1 MDGPSAIVRIIR
13 SLVRRYIL
21 GTQATKRTRFVENSV
36 QHEETT
42 MRKTIL
48 TVLASA
54 LIAASTSPIALAA
67 ERHHANKANRVVAGE
82 QFRNANN
89 SVAARAPSGWTYS
102 GFSAPAGH

>member
-1 MDGPSAIVRIIR
+1 
-13 SLVRRYIL
+13 
-21 GTQATKRTRFVENSV
+21 
-36 QHEETT
+36 

-54 LIAASTSPIALAA
+54 LIAASTSPIASAA
-67 ERHHANKANRVVAGE
+67 ERHHANKANRVLAGE

-89 SVAARAPSGWTYS
+89 SVAAPAPSGWAYG

>member
-1 MDGPSAIVRIIR
+1 MDSPSAILRIIR

-21 GTQATKRTRFVENSV
+21 GTQATKHTRFLENSV

-48 TVLASA
+48 TVLTSA
-54 LIAASTSPIALAA
+54 LIAASTSQIAAAA
-67 ERHHANKANRVVAGE
+67 ERHHAHKADRVVAGE

-89 SVAARAPSGWTYS
+89 SVAAPVQSGWTY
-102 GFSAPAGH
+102 GGYSAPAGH